1 MAATDPDYS
10 KSDLSIN
17 GNESWF
23 NDDVRIFEDL
33 YVYGNLYYN
42 FEGTDSLDLDQL
54 NVTGIATFFDVDI
67 TNLNVRNI
75 FSTGIVTFPEIDNL
89 QVGFLTV
96 TESFQFI
103 NSGNEYFTLK
113 GTGSRAGR
121 VGIGSTLPDQ
131 KLDIGGS
138 IHIDEQIFDS
148 DNAQGNPG
156 NYLGKD
162 EGGIRWV
169 EAPPFSQV
177 DGFFAKNEGIN
188 IGISSFSTI
197 NLIGDRSGGDIVFG
211 TVNALD
217 PEVLDVDI
225 RSRWVKNS
233 SGIHTIS
240 NVGIGTD
247 IPAQKLDVIGGNIR
261 VGKTSNGQ
269 FIGEN
274 NSGIQKIKLDTN
286 GVSFLDGGNLGI
298 GTQVPTDAVIKANT
312 AVLAVGI
319 VTTNSIFSRNLDV
332 YEHLNTQNL
341 IITGFGTGTISTSVI
356 AGFAATSGISTFSIT
371 AGFALTAGISTFSTT
386 AGFALTSGI
395 STNTNNIDVDS
406 TDEDSSHH
414 ITFID
419 STDINEFHKLKID
432 GSEGL
437 IFNPSK
443 NLLTVGQV
451 NITGILTVG
460 GATTLHNSLEVDG
473 LTTFNDDS
481 DATSTT
487 NASVQIDGGVGIVK
501 KLFVGSDT
509 KIEGTTESSSKD
521 TGALVVEGGVG
532 IEKKL
537 FVGSDSK
544 IEGTT
549 ESSSKDTGALI
560 VEGGVGIEKKLF
572 VGSDTKIEGTT
583 DSSSKDTG
591 ALIVEGGVGIEK
603 KLFVGSDTKIDG
615 TTASTDKDTGALIV
629 EGGVGIEE
637 NINIGG
643 SGVITGTLDVD
654 GDTQSNDKT
663 SGALVVDGGVGVAK
677 NLNIGENT
685 KIEGTLELDGPLK
698 DINDTIANP
707 GAGKTDY
714 RLSSVGTGVSWRPS
728 GVETKNI
735 LYVTKDGSDANSG
748 LLEGDAKATIG
759 GAAEVA
765 EDGDTIYV
773 RPGVYFEDNPVGLRT
788 DVSISGQDLRLVT
801 VVPKNVNDDIFHVRR
816 GCLVENLNFASENFG
831 VSHVGC
837 GCLAFPPIQSDIDS
851 GAATIAQSGYVG
863 PGPANEGPSGRWRSP
878 YARNCTNFITGSIG
892 LKIDGRYADAS
903 FTGTNN
909 LGQDLRSMVCDSFTQ
924 YNEAGI
930 GVSVTNKAY
939 AQLVSI
945 FTINSRI
952 GIFAGSGGQC
962 DLTNSNSSFGDFG
975 LFADGTSDAEFTGST
990 TGAATAESDA
1000 FSFKN
1005 VKDSNNTVRKPF
1017 DGQSLFFKINL
1028 ADYPEVTGYSG
1039 IVNKPMKTLR
1049 EIKIV
1054 NGGNPGDYSAATPPN
1069 VLVTAPAGPEA
1080 ILAELSAN
1088 VSAAGTITSVD
1099 VVSNGRNFL
1108 PTQPIE
1114 VTFSGTGGAVGLAV
1128 TDPIL
1133 FTVDEAT
1140 EPTSAGLT
1148 TVTFNE
1154 FVPYSVGDNVD
1165 VEFLRISRIITSSHS
1180 FEYVGAGTDINR
1192 ANPFQGGEPIPENE
1206 IVAINGG
1213 QIPFTSTD
1221 QKGNFRIGE
1230 GLTIDQT
1237 TSTISGRDFNRAI
1250 QANLTPLILALGG

>member
-1 MAATDPDYS
+1 M
-10 KSDLSIN
+10 
-17 GNESWF
+17 
-23 NDDVRIFEDL
+23 
-33 YVYGNLYYN
+33 
-42 FEGTDSLDLDQL
+42 
-54 NVTGIATFFDVDI
+54 
-67 TNLNVRNI
+67 
-75 FSTGIVTFPEIDNL
+75 
-89 QVGFLTV
+89 
-96 TESFQFI
+96 
-103 NSGNEYFTLK
+103 
-113 GTGSRAGR
+113 
-121 VGIGSTLPDQ
+121 
-131 KLDIGGS
+131 
-138 IHIDEQIFDS
+138 
-148 DNAQGNPG
+148 
-156 NYLGKD
+156 
-162 EGGIRWV
+162 
-169 EAPPFSQV
+169 
-177 DGFFAKNEGIN
+177 
-188 IGISSFSTI
+188 
-197 NLIGDRSGGDIVFG
+197 
-211 TVNALD
+211 
-217 PEVLDVDI
+217 
-225 RSRWVKNS
+225 
-233 SGIHTIS
+233 
-240 NVGIGTD
+240 
-247 IPAQKLDVIGGNIR
+247 
-261 VGKTSNGQ
+261 
-269 FIGEN
+269 
-274 NSGIQKIKLDTN
+274 
-286 GVSFLDGGNLGI
+286 
-298 GTQVPTDAVIKANT
+298 
-312 AVLAVGI
+312 
-319 VTTNSIFSRNLDV
+319 
-332 YEHLNTQNL
+332 
-341 IITGFGTGTISTSVI
+341 
-356 AGFAATSGISTFSIT
+356 
-371 AGFALTAGISTFSTT
+371 
-386 AGFALTSGI
+386 
-395 STNTNNIDVDS
+395 
-406 TDEDSSHH
+406 
-414 ITFID
+414 
-419 STDINEFHKLKID
+419 
-432 GSEGL
+432 
-437 IFNPSK
+437 
-443 NLLTVGQV
+443 
-451 NITGILTVG
+451 
-460 GATTLHNSLEVDG
+460 
-473 LTTFNDDS
+473 
-481 DATSTT
+481 
-487 NASVQIDGGVGIVK
+487 
-501 KLFVGSDT
+501 
-509 KIEGTTESSSKD
+509 
-521 TGALVVEGGVG
+521 
-532 IEKKL
+532 
-537 FVGSDSK
+537 
-544 IEGTT
+544 
-549 ESSSKDTGALI
+549 
-560 VEGGVGIEKKLF
+560 
-572 VGSDTKIEGTT
+572 
-583 DSSSKDTG
+583 
-591 ALIVEGGVGIEK
+591 
-603 KLFVGSDTKIDG
+603 
-615 TTASTDKDTGALIV
+615 IV

-643 SGVITGTLDVD
+643 SGVITGRLDVND
-654 GDTQSNDKT
+654 TTQSDDKT

-735 LYVTKDGSDANSG
+735 LYVTKDGSDENSG

-765 EDGDTIYV
+765 QDGDTIYV

-801 VVPKNVNDDIFHVRR
+801 VVPKNVNSDIFHVRR
-816 GCLVENLNFASENFG
+816 GCLVENLNFAAENFG

-903 FTGTNN
+903 YSGTNN

-990 TGAATAESDA
+990 TGAATAESDV

-1028 ADYPEVTGYSG
+1028 ADYPEVTGYGG

-1049 EIKIV
+1049 EIKII

-1133 FTVDEAT
+1133 FTVDQAT